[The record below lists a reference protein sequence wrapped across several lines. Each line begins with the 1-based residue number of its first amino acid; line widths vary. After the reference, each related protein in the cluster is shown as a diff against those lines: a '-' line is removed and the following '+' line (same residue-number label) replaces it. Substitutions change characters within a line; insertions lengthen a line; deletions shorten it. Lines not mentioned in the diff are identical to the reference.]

1 MNWSKAINLSMPVF
15 FICFS
20 IYVIASTF
28 PMGKAE
34 GTFPY
39 MIGVFTLIVGVF
51 QLFFDLVEKEHAD
64 KFKGSNILKVIEFLG
79 VLSCYIFLFKKIGYI
94 ADTTLLAFYAM
105 YSLGYKNIKVAV
117 PLAALIS
124 CVAYFVFSVFLA
136 VPLPAFFAE

>member
-1 MNWSKAINLSMPVF
+1 
-15 FICFS
+15 
-20 IYVIASTF
+20 
-28 PMGKAE
+28 MGKAE

-51 QLFFDLVEKEHAD
+51 QLFFDLVKKEHAD
-64 KFKGSNILKVIEFLG
+64 KFKDSNIFKVIEFLV

-105 YSLGYKNIKVAV
+105 YSLGYKNIKVAF
-117 PLAALIS
+117 PLAVLIS